1 MDNKNRTIIGYLLV
15 IISAIA
21 VSIKGIFAKMLYS
34 YGLDPLTLLAMRYTI
49 ALPMFW
55 GLLYFYPSDRVTLK
69 DHLLLI
75 LSGVL
80 GLYLAGIA
88 DFYGLLYIDVS
99 LERTILYSYPTM
111 MVLLTGFLFNEKMD
125 ARKIVALML
134 TYGGLLLSMK
144 VYSSGFKGDMLGE
157 GLVFLAAFV
166 YSLSYLLT
174 AALSKRISSAK
185 ISAYSTTA
193 VTFAFVGTWHGTS
206 VPHEPRIWGV
216 LFLIA
221 LISTF
226 IPVVA
231 LTVGIKRIGASRAA
245 IASSIGPVSTAV
257 LAYFILG
264 ERMDFIQ
271 LVGMVLVLV
280 GILVISFGKE
290 GKDGKG

>member
-1 MDNKNRTIIGYLLV
+1 MDNKYKSIIGYLLV
-15 IISAIA
+15 TISAIA

-34 YGLDPLTLLAMRYTI
+34 YGLDPLTLLALRYAI
-49 ALPMFW
+49 AMPMFW
-55 GLLYFYPSDRVTLK
+55 GLLYLYPSDRVTLK

-111 MVLLTGFLFNEKMD
+111 VVLLTAFLFKERID
-125 ARKIVALML
+125 GRKVFALIL
-134 TYGGLLLSMK
+134 TYGGLLLSMR
-144 VYSSGFKGDMLGE
+144 VYGGNLKGDVLGAA
-157 GLVFLAAFV
+157 LVFLAAFV
-166 YSLSYLLT
+166 YALSYPLT
-174 AALSKRISSAK
+174 AALSKRISPAK

-206 VPHEPRIWGV
+206 IPHESKVWGV
-216 LFLIA
+216 LFLTA

-226 IPVVA
+226 IPVVT
-231 LTVGIKRIGASRAA
+231 LTLGIKRIGASRAA
-245 IASSIGPVSTAV
+245 IASSVGPVSTAV

-271 LVGMVLVLV
+271 SVGMVLVLGGV
-280 GILVISFGKE
+280 LVISLGKE
-290 GKDGKG
+290 RKDGKG